1 MQDDTIYGIRL
12 ADLEA
17 GTYDLNIQE
26 AVNVVVYPCSRT
38 DIVRGSPAGV
48 LYRDGSEVPDTALI
62 RTVGRITAKPEPI
75 AGWRQKR
82 YAGDAIFGGYMI
94 DQYGHFLL
102 ESLTRLWFAAETG
115 MPIVWASG
123 VTLNTYQKDILVR
136 LGIHPDRM
144 LFIRKPTRFKRL
156 IIPKPGY
163 IIQKGF
169 HARHARFLSCGPAY
183 ESSGANVYLSRRV
196 FQSQIA
202 TFDGERKLE
211 DMLKKE
217 GWEILYPEALRIEQ
231 QIELFS
237 SSRCVAGIEGSAFHT
252 VILCARLHG
261 GLALVRRP
269 QPNANYD
276 TIARVKNFRQQSIT
290 GHIVQKAQD
299 PRLFD
304 VVDPAR
310 LAEKIM
316 MQADRTA
323 G

>member
-12 ADLEA
+12 ADLET
-17 GTYDLNIQE
+17 GIYDLNIHE
-26 AVNVVVYPCSRT
+26 TRNVVVYPCSQAN
-38 DIVRGSPAGV
+38 IVRGSPAGV
-48 LYRDGSEVPDTALI
+48 LHRDGSEVPDTALI
-62 RTVGRITAKPEPI
+62 RTVGRITTMPRPI

-102 ESLTRLWFAAETG
+102 ESLTRLWFAAETSL
-115 MPIVWASG
+115 PIVWASG
-123 VTLNTYQKDILVR
+123 VRLNAYQREILVR

-144 LFIRKPTRFKRL
+144 LFLKRPTRFRRL
-156 IIPKPGY
+156 IIPRPGY

-169 HARHARFLSCGPAY
+169 HERHARFLSCGQAY
-183 ESSGANVYLSRRV
+183 EKSGANVYLSRRV

-202 TFDGERKLE
+202 TFDGERELE
-211 DMLKKE
+211 DMLRKE
-217 GWEILYPEALRIEQ
+217 GWNILRPEALSIEQ
-231 QIELFS
+231 QIEVFS
-237 SSRCVAGIEGSAFHT
+237 SSRCVAGVEGSAFHT
-252 VILCARLHG
+252 AILCARLHG

-276 TIARVKNFRQQSIT
+276 TIARLKNFRQQSIT

-316 MQADRTA
+316 MQADRIA